1 MNKFDYQVVTDT
13 NQWVGGG
20 IDSTEAEIK
29 QAVEDIKD
37 RLKEEGNKAS
47 EIIVFK
53 APKMTQNTYS
63 L

>member
-1 MNKFDYQVVTDT
+1 MDKFDYQVVTDT

-20 IDSTEAEIK
+20 LNATEAEIK
-29 QAVEDIKD
+29 KEVEEIKY
-37 RLKEEGNKAS
+37 RLKEQGKEVY

-53 APKMTQNTYS
+53 APKMTQNTYR